1 MPVLQARV
9 SEKEAYE
16 VKAMAKSRGLTVSEL
31 VRESLA
37 VYATKNAPTLSF
49 GDMSGKI
56 WIADDF
62 DELPDGFEE
71 YV

>member
-1 MPVLQARV
+1 MPVLQTRISHEDA
-9 SEKEAYE
+9 EIIKDF
-16 VKAMAKSRGLTVSEL
+16 AKRKGMTTSQV

-37 VYATKNAPTLSF
+37 SYIADNTQPLTF
-49 GDMSGKI
+49 GCMADKI
-56 WIADDF
+56 WVADDF